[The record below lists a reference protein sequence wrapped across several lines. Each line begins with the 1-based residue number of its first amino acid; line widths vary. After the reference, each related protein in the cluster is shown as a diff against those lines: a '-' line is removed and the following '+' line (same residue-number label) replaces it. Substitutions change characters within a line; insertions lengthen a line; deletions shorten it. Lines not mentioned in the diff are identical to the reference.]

1 MLPVRF
7 DSDHHRMTMVGLA
20 DSQITGLETKRL
32 PFRLQVA
39 PLVANFLAISAG
51 IAATIFVCGVLAHQ
65 GVTPDFPWL
74 KAAGDWIIRHGQL
87 PGTDVFSWTAGQR
100 SWVLYQWGFEVLTAA
115 TTAIVGHAGVVIL
128 CSWLTLACYLL
139 IPLWLQRNSIPL
151 LLVAGVAA
159 VALGTV
165 TFNLSLRP
173 MIATTAGLLAQYVLI
188 ALFREGRLSL
198 RASAGWIG
206 LLYAAWANLHTGF
219 VLGFASLAL
228 VLIGDTAE
236 RQWPSTRPVGDG
248 SALKAS
254 ALFTLILA
262 AFLGSLL
269 NPYGIGVHRYILAL
283 SLNSYFNH
291 NIEELASADFSFFQF
306 KLMLAMVIT
315 LIAGLMRAPK
325 ALRPADLLHL
335 LVFTVATILAA
346 RFVVWTMLYYVLLLP
361 TVLAHAWPSS
371 TEPRFRRGET
381 SLLIV
386 LSLTSL
392 MAAPVLAASGL
403 ADTIGENCRLLAST
417 LDAYLAD
424 RRSTDRLL
432 TDPMVGS
439 CLIGA
444 APGVPVFID
453 TRFDF
458 YGAEFVQRTMR
469 TLLVQSGWR
478 ALIDGLH
485 VDVAVLERRW
495 PLAQAIT
502 QDGRFKILHEDEDAV
517 LVRRVPDTAV
527 SPASAA
533 P

>member
-1 MLPVRF
+1 
-7 DSDHHRMTMVGLA
+7 
-20 DSQITGLETKRL
+20 
-32 PFRLQVA
+32 
-39 PLVANFLAISAG
+39 
-51 IAATIFVCGVLAHQ
+51 
-65 GVTPDFPWL
+65 
-74 KAAGDWIIRHGQL
+74 
-87 PGTDVFSWTAGQR
+87 
-100 SWVLYQWGFEVLTAA
+100 
-115 TTAIVGHAGVVIL
+115 
-128 CSWLTLACYLL
+128 
-139 IPLWLQRNSIPL
+139 
-151 LLVAGVAA
+151 
-159 VALGTV
+159 
-165 TFNLSLRP
+165 
-173 MIATTAGLLAQYVLI
+173 
-188 ALFREGRLSL
+188 
-198 RASAGWIG
+198 
-206 LLYAAWANLHTGF
+206 
-219 VLGFASLAL
+219 
-228 VLIGDTAE
+228 
-236 RQWPSTRPVGDG
+236 
-248 SALKAS
+248 
-254 ALFTLILA
+254 
-262 AFLGSLL
+262 LL

-527 SPASAA
+527 SPASVA